1 LASATPFRRRLEQS
15 RILVVPVV
23 ERGVSNA
30 DGVSNVGPGR
40 WELLVDVVSAWPGAG
55 AGRWLAWPTKNDAWA
70 GYFRRL
76 LLSAGVADPSVQNAS
91 KGGYVTLGVTGQVR
105 GSGSGSPNWDVLLS
119 TFPRNRPGNE
129 NDAAA
134 EKAWR
139 SATVDSAAVA
149 SAAGGSVDEMEGYP
163 KAITAVGATRPIG
176 TTIALP
182 TDGPVA
188 EVLAVH
194 DNFYA
199 ALSQGDEKLM
209 AETWA
214 PATKKVSAGTAAS
227 SSGVDVLIAKGAQ
240 LDGWPTVLR
249 SNRKPVGLKRSDVD
263 VTVERNVATVTV
275 LETVA
280 NGATLLA
287 TQAFEKDTNTETWI
301 LRSHYTIPYGNDTV
315 AKTALR
321 CDQRGCVA
329 VPAKAVASAPRE

>member
-1 LASATPFRRRLEQS
+1 
-15 RILVVPVV
+15 
-23 ERGVSNA
+23 
-30 DGVSNVGPGR
+30 
-40 WELLVDVVSAWPGAG
+40 
-55 AGRWLAWPTKNDAWA
+55 
-70 GYFRRL
+70 
-76 LLSAGVADPSVQNAS
+76 
-91 KGGYVTLGVTGQVR
+91 
-105 GSGSGSPNWDVLLS
+105 
-119 TFPRNRPGNE
+119 
-129 NDAAA
+129 
-134 EKAWR
+134 
-139 SATVDSAAVA
+139 
-149 SAAGGSVDEMEGYP
+149 M
-163 KAITAVGATRPIG
+163 
-176 TTIALP
+176 
-182 TDGPVA
+182 
-188 EVLAVH
+188 H

-249 SNRKPVGLKRSDVD
+249 SDRKPVGLKRSDVD